1 MKSAHIYKINESELI
16 YEYSNNFT
24 LSLGVSRMF
33 SILDAVYKPDIHK
46 RFETVGKIGY
56 IELRSD
62 H

>member
-16 YEYSNNFT
+16 YKYSNNFS
-24 LSLGVSRMF
+24 LSLGVSRML
-33 SILDAVYKPDIHK
+33 SILDTVYKPDIHK
-46 RFETVGKIGY
+46 MLETVGKIGY